1 MERSSLKKPSTYK
14 MPLLILL
21 TIIMLSAFPTYASGE
36 YIESVATSGYCG
48 NHWNGGIA
56 EDLTWSFD
64 NGTLTISGSGK
75 MQLYSILYNPPWY
88 PFKESIYAVLI
99 EPGVEDVSDY
109 AFVNAYNLETVS
121 IPDTVCE
128 IGVGSFSNCIH
139 LKSIELPDP
148 VMEIGDNAFENCI
161 SLEDIILDNNLIR
174 IGSFAFASCTGLK
187 SITIPDSVTTI
198 EWTAFSGCNSLETVH
213 IGSGFNNHGL
223 ENPWEVEFITNNWRG
238 FTKSIPWE
246 VGEEFSSHDWSF
258 GFLSG
263 LIDSNALKRIT
274 VGDDSM
280 VLKSVDGVL
289 FDATGEVLIRYPK
302 QRQDI
307 KYTIPDGVKTI
318 YRRAFEDC
326 SYLEHV
332 DFPESLECI
341 REEAFCGCTSL
352 KEIDIPKGV
361 NFESIESFDPFGKGE
376 LPVPHCCFKD
386 CVGLQTVFLPQ
397 LSEHMFEGCK
407 NLKNV
412 TIRTEVSEEEWR
424 WPKNAFINCF
434 ALERITLEGYIN
446 KTFLFPKA
454 LEVFGESFIYGY
466 DFISDDNKETEN
478 NTEVMKGDDSRQQA
492 DYYEYYDE
500 NNPYCDVI
508 DLGGG
513 VCAVH
518 QDGSVS
524 SIFPTWAVNRA
535 WADNSVRGWSDIK
548 QVIACDDVTGPR
560 YSVEDVVGLKNDG
573 TLVYTSDGDFC
584 NFTLDPITQWQNV
597 NEIELLGDGW
607 GIPYAIVLTKD
618 GCVLSQCYWLSGQL
632 ADWTDIVDL
641 ACWCTW
647 GDPYDL
653 YLVGIKRNGSL
664 CSVNTSY
671 TWLGSTDHVVSIK
684 KTPDFTDS
692 DLIAINDDGTVV
704 VTSGLSEIAYE
715 LSQWENIKQ
724 IECFDGIHVQVVGLK
739 NDGTLVTTGG
749 YFPEAESW
757 KSVVSIV
764 CPGLEYGLFAIDE
777 EGKVL
782 ECGANNS
789 YDNWRNIEKLYWIG
803 GGLVGVTYD
812 GHLIS
817 DHELGL

>member
-1 MERSSLKKPSTYK
+1 M
-14 MPLLILL
+14 
-21 TIIMLSAFPTYASGE
+21 
-36 YIESVATSGYCG
+36 
-48 NHWNGGIA
+48 
-56 EDLTWSFD
+56 
-64 NGTLTISGSGK
+64 
-75 MQLYSILYNPPWY
+75 
-88 PFKESIYAVLI
+88 
-99 EPGVEDVSDY
+99 
-109 AFVNAYNLETVS
+109 
-121 IPDTVCE
+121 
-128 IGVGSFSNCIH
+128 
-139 LKSIELPDP
+139 
-148 VMEIGDNAFENCI
+148 
-161 SLEDIILDNNLIR
+161 
-174 IGSFAFASCTGLK
+174 
-187 SITIPDSVTTI
+187 
-198 EWTAFSGCNSLETVH
+198 
-213 IGSGFNNHGL
+213 
-223 ENPWEVEFITNNWRG
+223 
-238 FTKSIPWE
+238 
-246 VGEEFSSHDWSF
+246 
-258 GFLSG
+258 
-263 LIDSNALKRIT
+263 
-274 VGDDSM
+274 
-280 VLKSVDGVL
+280 
-289 FDATGEVLIRYPK
+289 
-302 QRQDI
+302 
-307 KYTIPDGVKTI
+307 
-318 YRRAFEDC
+318 
-326 SYLEHV
+326 
-332 DFPESLECI
+332 
-341 REEAFCGCTSL
+341 
-352 KEIDIPKGV
+352 
-361 NFESIESFDPFGKGE
+361 
-376 LPVPHCCFKD
+376 
-386 CVGLQTVFLPQ
+386 
-397 LSEHMFEGCK
+397 
-407 NLKNV
+407 
-412 TIRTEVSEEEWR
+412 
-424 WPKNAFINCF
+424 
-434 ALERITLEGYIN
+434 
-446 KTFLFPKA
+446 
-454 LEVFGESFIYGY
+454 
-466 DFISDDNKETEN
+466 
-478 NTEVMKGDDSRQQA
+478 
-492 DYYEYYDE
+492 
-500 NNPYCDVI
+500 
-508 DLGGG
+508 
-513 VCAVH
+513 
-518 QDGSVS
+518 
-524 SIFPTWAVNRA
+524 
-535 WADNSVRGWSDIK
+535 RGWSDIK